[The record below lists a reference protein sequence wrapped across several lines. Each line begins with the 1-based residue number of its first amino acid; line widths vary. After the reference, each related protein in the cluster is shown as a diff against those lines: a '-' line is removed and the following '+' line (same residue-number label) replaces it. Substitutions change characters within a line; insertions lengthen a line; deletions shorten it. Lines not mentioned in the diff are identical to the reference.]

1 MWTLVLIMGKK
12 YVEIRSDGLMKFY
25 IRCNTEKKNCLWE
38 KCKHSSRIRSSE
50 VQKYT
55 SEASQER
62 FDLELMFLAQ
72 TVNSTMK
79 TANFKISRIWEEA
92 LNSCTGWPATPII
105 NAQHASLTNDW
116 QTPEHSKLLTRK
128 PVNTR
133 QKWLWNTKQD

>member
-12 YVEIRSDGLMKFY
+12 YVEIRSDGLMKLY

>member
-12 YVEIRSDGLMKFY
+12 YVEIRSDGLMKLY

-62 FDLELMFLAQ
+62 FDLKLMFLAQ

-79 TANFKISRIWEEA
+79 TANSKISRIWEEA
-92 LNSCTGWPATPII
+92 LNSCTGWPVI

>member
-1 MWTLVLIMGKK
+1 MGKK

-79 TANFKISRIWEEA
+79 TANFKISRI
-92 LNSCTGWPATPII
+92 
-105 NAQHASLTNDW
+105 
-116 QTPEHSKLLTRK
+116 
-128 PVNTR
+128 
-133 QKWLWNTKQD
+133 